1 MTQPRLALGLAVAFA
16 CWPAY
21 AGAQENVERQI
32 RANQERLEAIRRARR
47 ELEAEL
53 ERIRGR
59 AHSLANELANIERQ
73 KAATSRL
80 INELDRQIGSLSASL
95 DTATIDL
102 ALTEDA
108 LTEKRAVLER
118 RLGDIY
124 KRGPLWS
131 FQVLLASESFA
142 DLLSRYKYLYLVS
155 RQDRALVDQVSE
167 LRDRI
172 ASQRSQLLAIRRELA
187 ARREERSRELE
198 RYLALERQRER
209 SLRLT
214 RASEREAS
222 ARLDS
227 LSRDERRLNDAI
239 AALER
244 SRRAAAARTLPSP
257 AGTGITHDDLGRLD
271 WPVEGELIYRFGPY
285 RLPNNTVVRQNGIGI
300 RVPEGTPVRAVAAG
314 IVRMAEPFGTYGPTV
329 TLDHGGGFYTLYLYL
344 SSIEVSLGQQVAKGQ
359 IIGRSGGGT
368 SDHGPHLEFQI
379 RGEGAIALDPLNWLK
394 PQR

>member
-1 MTQPRLALGLAVAFA
+1 MMRLPLAVGFAAAFA
-16 CWPAY
+16 LRPTPASS
-21 AGAQENVERQI
+21 QENVERQI
-32 RANQERLEAIRRARR
+32 RANQERLEEIRRARR

-53 ERIRGR
+53 EQIRGR

-73 KAATSRL
+73 KAATGRL
-80 INELDRQIGSLSASL
+80 INELDRQIGSLSAFL
-95 DTATIDL
+95 DTVTIDL
-102 ALTEDA
+102 TLTEDA
-108 LTEKRAVLER
+108 LAEKRAVLER

-124 KRGPLWS
+124 KRGPLWT
-131 FQVLLASESFA
+131 FQVIFAAESFS

-155 RQDRALVDQVSE
+155 RQDRALVDEVSE

-172 ASQRSQLLAIRRELA
+172 ASQRSRLLAIRRELA
-187 ARREERSRELE
+187 ARREERSRELA
-198 RYLALERQRER
+198 RYVVLERQRER

-214 RASEREAS
+214 RASEREAA

-244 SRRAAAARTLPSP
+244 ARRAAAARTPPNPL
-257 AGTGITHDDLGRLD
+257 AAAITHDDLGRLD

-300 RVPEGTPVRAVAAG
+300 KVPEGTPVRAVAAG
-314 IVRMAEPFGTYGPTV
+314 VVRMAEPFGTYGPTV
-329 TLDHGGGFYTLYLYL
+329 TIDHGGGFYTLYLYL
-344 SSIEVSLGQQVAKGQ
+344 SSVDVSPGQQVAKGQ
-359 IIGRSGGGT
+359 VIGRSGGAA
-368 SDHGPHLEFQI
+368 SDYGPHLEFQI

-394 PQR
+394 PRR